1 MTGAAKPR
9 EGARSMEMSMLT
21 VGVADMK
28 LSDSSE
34 DTLVTYALGS
44 CAGIAI
50 YDRTAGI
57 AGILHCM
64 LPLSKIAREKAASN
78 PYMFVDTGIP
88 ELFRKAYEL
97 GARKERITVKVAGC
111 AQILD
116 DNGHF
121 KIGMRNHAAVRKI
134 LWKNNILIEKEEV
147 GGGES
152 RTMYCSVATGRVQ
165 IKSKDGTRDI

>member
-1 MTGAAKPR
+1 
-9 EGARSMEMSMLT
+9 MSMLT

-28 LSDSSE
+28 LSGSAP

-50 YDRTAGI
+50 YDEEAGI

-64 LPLSKIAREKAASN
+64 LPLSKIDRAKAAAN

-88 ELFRKAYEL
+88 QLFNMAYAM
-97 GARKERITVKVAGC
+97 GARKENIKVKLAGC
-111 AQILD
+111 AKILD

-121 KIGMRNHAAVRKI
+121 KIGERNHAAVRKI
-134 LWKNNILIEKEEV
+134 LWKNNVLIVKEDV
-147 GGGES
+147 GGTDS
-152 RTMYCSVATGRVQ
+152 RTMYCEVATGSVR
-165 IKSKDGTRDI
+165 IKSKGRTKEI